1 MAAVEAGDQRFTAA
15 AKLMAETDPAA
26 RVTMSRVQAVS
37 LATAVQKAGASPE
50 FDDAVLAHWVASAV
64 VVGLEESDLQSVMD
78 GIMACCKVTPK
89 RKARQAYQNYSQ
101 VIGYFDENEWALM
114 SNCKE
119 KNPGLVYV
127 FFSTRLNQLGY
138 ISGSEWSNKFISSS
152 MQLILHGNDDAWM
165 LPPHHLVAECQK
177 FKESYK
183 KLVRPQKKKEP
194 SMRWDVLP
202 ATPGI
207 AKAEFPVAWAATF
220 GDVAFVP
227 SKVCAAAV
235 AKLDGSTTCRG
246 SGVLHQPVAASPA
259 INATGLPMHGLQM
272 LISAQDKQFQQQM
285 EFVKSYAT
293 GALMDRPNTSESG
306 SLPSTPRSKLG
317 APRLALGDRSV
328 SRDAADEKFDGA
340 VAAMEERHNRMAA
353 RRILDKSVDVE
364 SEGELSASQP
374 AKPIRKRPAAAK
386 PTGPPRKVA
395 KKPAAASTS
404 VIRLEM
410 SRSQFVAWTGI
421 KGAGQYKAFKF
432 TSTASKAAAKKAAQK
447 WLAAQ

>member
-1 MAAVEAGDQRFTAA
+1 MDVAATPSHAGMPDVQRIIQEVGAA
-15 AKLMAETDPAA
+15 T
-26 RVTMSRVQAVS
+26 
-37 LATAVQKAGASPE
+37 G
-50 FDDAVLAHWVASAV
+50 
-64 VVGLEESDLQSVMD
+64 
-78 GIMACCKVTPK
+78 
-89 RKARQAYQNYSQ
+89 
-101 VIGYFDENEWALM
+101 
-114 SNCKE
+114 
-119 KNPGLVYV
+119 
-127 FFSTRLNQLGY
+127 
-138 ISGSEWSNKFISSS
+138 
-152 MQLILHGNDDAWM
+152 
-165 LPPHHLVAECQK
+165 
-177 FKESYK
+177 
-183 KLVRPQKKKEP
+183 KKEP

-202 ATPGI
+202 ATPDI

-328 SRDAADEKFDGA
+328 SRDAADEEFDGA
-340 VAAMEERHNRMAA
+340 VAAMNERHNRMAA